1 MDLRTAVTAPPGA
14 FLRLQNMRIVK
25 LPIRWVIKGFMDRFA
40 YSGDFRMGIFVISLP
55 L

>member
-1 MDLRTAVTAPPGA
+1 MDLRTAPPGAFA

-25 LPIRWVIKGFMDRFA
+25 LSIRWVIKGFMDRFA